1 MSLAKLLDQELPL
14 NRKERFFT
22 GTVFPMIVCRD
33 NFKHLPRFME
43 LIGCS
48 NPGRIKSD
56 PTSTNIQ
63 FFTEYSLVESVRDG
77 RFPSLPTSKETPDI
91 LFLIKNEEDE
101 SKILVALEAKMYVR
115 PSAGQLQEQM
125 QKQKPILDCI
135 CESLKISQE
144 GLYHL
149 ALIPD
154 TLFKGFKGDF
164 TEPVITWE
172 LIRDAYKENFPDDY
186 FLEMLNQ
193 ALKRYDDL
201 VSEGV
206 QYGKNCE
213 QKITGKEIKTQFE
226 RGGFRMKIMGR
237 DRGLSGQKLEND
249 IISGRWEKQLYESS
263 SSEVLHNRNWF
274 PIGEFIDRIDQV
286 SESKFN

>member
-1 MSLAKLLDQELPL
+1 
-14 NRKERFFT
+14 
-22 GTVFPMIVCRD
+22 
-33 NFKHLPRFME
+33 ME
-43 LIGCS
+43 LVGCS
-48 NPGRIKSD
+48 ESCTVIGD
-56 PTSTNIQ
+56 PDHTNIQ

-101 SKILVALEAKMYVR
+101 SKILVALEAKMYDR
-115 PSAGQLQEQM
+115 PSPGQLQEQM

-135 CESLKISQE
+135 CESLKISQG

-154 TLFKGFKGDF
+154 PLFKDFKGEF

-172 LIRDAYKENFPDDY
+172 LIRDAYMEIFPDDY

-201 VSEGV
+201 VSKGV

-226 RGGFRMKIMGR
+226 TEEFRIKIMGR
-237 DRGLSGQKLEND
+237 DGGLSGQKLEND
-249 IISGRWEKQLYESS
+249 IISGRWEKQLYEAS
-263 SSEVLHNRNWF
+263 SSEVPHNRNWF
-274 PIGEFIDRIDQV
+274 RINEIIDRIDQV
-286 SESKFN
+286 NESKFN